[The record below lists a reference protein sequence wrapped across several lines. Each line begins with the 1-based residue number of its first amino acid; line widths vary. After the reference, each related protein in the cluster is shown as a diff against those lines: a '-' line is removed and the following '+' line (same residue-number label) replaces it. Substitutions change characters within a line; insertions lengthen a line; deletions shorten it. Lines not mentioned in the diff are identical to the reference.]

1 MTKEVADHLTFKDLI
16 WTKPESITRSQC
28 ASCIEW
34 FWNNEDLHQQG
45 QIYGGDNSVTDGSL
59 HTNLDRK
66 NTIQAYPSP
75 DDPISDFMTEVMI
88 NGWREYSKTL
98 PTPQGQPMSFSDYSI
113 RIYYKGQGK
122 FLDHVDQ
129 CAGPNAT
136 RVFGII
142 LYLNTV
148 DEGGS
153 TDFKDYKL
161 KVKPEAGKLIIF
173 PCNYLFRHEGTVPLS
188 EDKYIITSFLNLGT

>member
-16 WTKPESITRSQC
+16 WIKPESITRPQC

-34 FWNNEDLHQQG
+34 FWNNDDLHQQG
-45 QIYGGDNSVTDGSL
+45 QVYGGDDSITNASL

-75 DDPISDFMTEVMI
+75 DDPISDFMTDVMTD
-88 NGWREYSKTL
+88 GWKQYSKTL
-98 PTPQGQPMSFSDYSI
+98 PTPQGQPMSFSDYSV
-113 RIYYKGQGK
+113 RVYYKGQGK
-122 FLDHVDQ
+122 FLEHVDQ
-129 CAGPNAT
+129 SAGPNVIRT
-136 RVFGII
+136 FGII

-148 DEGGS
+148 DDGGE
-153 TDFKDYKL
+153 TDFMDYKL
-161 KVKPEAGKLIIF
+161 KIKPEAGKLVIF

>member
-45 QIYGGDNSVTDGSL
+45 KVYGGVDSVKKATL
-59 HTNLDRK
+59 HANLDRK
-66 NTIQAYPSP
+66 NTIQAYPTP
-75 DDPISDFMTEVMI
+75 DDPISDFMTKVMTD
-88 NGWREYSKTL
+88 GWKEYSKTL
-98 PTPQGQPMSFSDYSI
+98 PTPQGQPMSFSDYSV
-113 RIYYKGQGK
+113 RVYYKGQGK
-122 FLDHVDQ
+122 FLEHVDQ
-129 CAGPNAT
+129 SAGPNVT
-136 RVFGII
+136 RVFGVI

-148 DEGGS
+148 DDGGE
-153 TDFKDYKL
+153 TDFMDYKL
-161 KVKPEAGKLIIF
+161 KIKPEAGKLVIF
-173 PCNYLFRHEGTVPLS
+173 PCNYLFRHEGTIPLS

>member
-1 MTKEVADHLTFKDLI
+1 MTKEVADHLTLRDLI

-45 QIYGGDNSVTDGSL
+45 QIYGGDNSITNASL

-75 DDPISDFMTEVMI
+75 DDPISDFMTEVMTD
-88 NGWREYSKTL
+88 GWKEYSKTL
-98 PTPQGQPMSFSDYSI
+98 PTPQGQPMSFSDYSV
-113 RIYYKGQGK
+113 RVYYKGQGK
-122 FLDHVDQ
+122 FLEHVDQ
-129 CAGPNAT
+129 SAGPNVIRT
-136 RVFGII
+136 FGII

-148 DEGGS
+148 DDGGE
-153 TDFKDYKL
+153 TDFMDYKL
-161 KVKPEAGKLIIF
+161 KIKPEAGKLVIF

>member
-1 MTKEVADHLTFKDLI
+1 MTKEVADHLTLRDLI

-45 QIYGGDNSVTDGSL
+45 QIYGGDNSITNASL

-75 DDPISDFMTEVMI
+75 DDPISDFMTDVMTD
-88 NGWREYSKTL
+88 GWKQYSKTL
-98 PTPQGQPMSFSDYSI
+98 PTPQGQPMSFSDYSV
-113 RIYYKGQGK
+113 RVYYKGQGK
-122 FLDHVDQ
+122 FLEHVDQ
-129 CAGPNAT
+129 SAGPNVIRT
-136 RVFGII
+136 FGII

-148 DEGGS
+148 DDGGE
-153 TDFKDYKL
+153 TDFMDYKL
-161 KVKPEAGKLIIF
+161 KIKPEAGKLVIF

-188 EDKYIITSFLNLGT
+188 EDKYIITSFLNLG

>member
-75 DDPISDFMTEVMI
+75 DDPISDFMTEVMTD
-88 NGWREYSKTL
+88 GWKEYSKTL
-98 PTPQGQPMSFSDYSI
+98 PTPQGQPMSFSDYSV
-113 RIYYKGQGK
+113 RVYYKGQGK
-122 FLDHVDQ
+122 FLEHVDQ
-129 CAGPNAT
+129 SAGPNVIRT
-136 RVFGII
+136 FGVI

-153 TDFKDYKL
+153 TDFMDYKL
-161 KVKPEAGKLIIF
+161 KIKPEAGKLVIF

>member
-75 DDPISDFMTEVMI
+75 DDPISDFMTEVMTD
-88 NGWREYSKTL
+88 GWKEYSKTL
-98 PTPQGQPMSFSDYSI
+98 PTPQGQPMSFSDYSV
-113 RIYYKGQGK
+113 RVYYKGQGK
-122 FLDHVDQ
+122 FLEHVDQ

-148 DEGGS
+148 DEGGE

-161 KVKPEAGKLIIF
+161 KVKAEAGKLIIF
-173 PCNYLFRHEGTVPLS
+173 PCNYLFRHEGTIPLS

>member
-16 WTKPESITRSQC
+16 WIKPESITRPQC

-34 FWNNEDLHQQG
+34 FWNNDDLHQQG
-45 QIYGGDNSVTDGSL
+45 QVYGGDDSITNASL
-59 HTNLDRK
+59 HTNLERK

-75 DDPISDFMTEVMI
+75 DDPISDFMTEVMTD
-88 NGWREYSKTL
+88 GWKEYSKTL
-98 PTPQGQPMSFSDYSI
+98 PTPQGQPMSFSDYSV
-113 RIYYKGQGK
+113 RVYYKGQGK
-122 FLDHVDQ
+122 FLEHVDQ
-129 CAGPNAT
+129 SAGPNVIRT
-136 RVFGII
+136 FGVI

-153 TDFKDYKL
+153 TDFMDYKL
-161 KVKPEAGKLIIF
+161 KIKPEAGKLVIF

-188 EDKYIITSFLNLGT
+188 EDKYIITSFLNLG

>member
-66 NTIQAYPSP
+66 NTIQAYPTP
-75 DDPISDFMTEVMI
+75 DDPISHFMTEVMTA
-88 NGWREYSKTL
+88 GWNEYSKTL
-98 PTPQGQPMSFSDYSI
+98 PTPQGQPMSFSDYSV
-113 RIYYKGQGK
+113 RVYYKGQGK
-122 FLDHVDQ
+122 FLEHVDQ
-129 CAGPNAT
+129 SAGPNVIRT
-136 RVFGII
+136 FGVI

>member
-16 WTKPESITRSQC
+16 WMNPKAISTAQC

-45 QIYGGDNSVTDGSL
+45 QTYGGDNSITNASL

-75 DDPISDFMTEVMI
+75 DDPISDFMTDVMTD
-88 NGWREYSKTL
+88 GWKQYSKTL
-98 PTPQGQPMSFSDYSI
+98 PTPQGQPMSFSDYSV
-113 RIYYKGQGK
+113 RVYYKGQGK
-122 FLDHVDQ
+122 FLEHVDQ
-129 CAGPNAT
+129 SAGPNVIRT
-136 RVFGII
+136 FGII

-148 DEGGS
+148 DDGGE
-153 TDFKDYKL
+153 TDFMDYKL
-161 KVKPEAGKLIIF
+161 KIKPEAGKLVIF

>member
-1 MTKEVADHLTFKDLI
+1 MTKEVAEHLTFKDLI
-16 WTKPESITRSQC
+16 WMKPKAISTSQC

-45 QIYGGDNSVTDGSL
+45 QTYGGDNSITDAKL
-59 HTNLDRK
+59 HVDLDKK

-75 DDPISDFMTEVMI
+75 DDPISDFMTTVMTD
-88 NGWREYSKTL
+88 GWKEYSKTL
-98 PTPQGQPMSFSDYSI
+98 PTPQGQPMSFSDYSV
-113 RIYYKGQGK
+113 RIYYKNQGK
-122 FLDHVDQ
+122 FLEHVDQ

-148 DEGGS
+148 DEGGE

>member
-1 MTKEVADHLTFKDLI
+1 MTKEVADHLTLRDLI

-45 QIYGGDNSVTDGSL
+45 QIYGGDNSITNASL

-75 DDPISDFMTEVMI
+75 DDPISDFMTDVMTD
-88 NGWREYSKTL
+88 GWKQYSKTL
-98 PTPQGQPMSFSDYSI
+98 PTPQGQPMSFSDYSV
-113 RIYYKGQGK
+113 RIYYKNQGK
-122 FLDHVDQ
+122 FLEHVDQ

-148 DEGGS
+148 DEGGE

-161 KVKPEAGKLIIF
+161 KVKAEAGKLIIF
-173 PCNYLFRHEGTVPLS
+173 PCNYLFRHEGTIPLS

>member
-1 MTKEVADHLTFKDLI
+1 MTKIVADHLTFKDLI
-16 WTKPESITRSQC
+16 WTKPKAISTSQC

-45 QIYGGDNSVTDGSL
+45 QVYGGEDSVTDGSL

-75 DDPISDFMTEVMI
+75 DDPISDFMTDVMTD
-88 NGWREYSKTL
+88 GWHQYSETL
-98 PTPQGQPMSFSDYSI
+98 PTPQGQPMSFSDYSV

-122 FLDHVDQ
+122 FLEHVDQ
-129 CAGPNAT
+129 SAGPNVIRT
-136 RVFGII
+136 FGII

-148 DEGGS
+148 DEGGE
-153 TDFKDYKL
+153 TDFMDYKV
-161 KVKPEAGKLIIF
+161 KVKP
-173 PCNYLFRHEGTVPLS
+173 
-188 EDKYIITSFLNLGT
+188 

>member
-16 WTKPESITRSQC
+16 WIKPESITRPQC

-34 FWNNEDLHQQG
+34 FWNNDDLHQQG
-45 QIYGGDNSVTDGSL
+45 QVYGGDDSITNASL
-59 HTNLDRK
+59 HTNLERK

-75 DDPISDFMTEVMI
+75 DDPISDFMTEVMTD
-88 NGWREYSKTL
+88 GWKEYSKTL
-98 PTPQGQPMSFSDYSI
+98 PTPQGQPMSFSDYSV
-113 RIYYKGQGK
+113 RVYYKGQGK
-122 FLDHVDQ
+122 FLEHVDQ
-129 CAGPNAT
+129 SAGPNVIRT
-136 RVFGII
+136 FGVI

-153 TDFKDYKL
+153 TDFMDYKL
-161 KVKPEAGKLIIF
+161 KIKPEAGKLVIF

>member
-1 MTKEVADHLTFKDLI
+1 MTKIVADHLTFKDLI
-16 WTKPESITRSQC
+16 WTKPKAISTSQC

-45 QIYGGDNSVTDGSL
+45 QVYGGEDSVTDGSL

-75 DDPISDFMTEVMI
+75 DDPISDFMTDVMTD
-88 NGWREYSKTL
+88 GWKQYSKTL
-98 PTPQGQPMSFSDYSI
+98 PTPQGQPMSFSDYSV
-113 RIYYKGQGK
+113 RVYYKGQGK

-129 CAGPNAT
+129 CAGPNVT

-148 DEGGS
+148 DEGGE

-173 PCNYLFRHEGTVPLS
+173 PCNYLFRHEGTIPLS

>member
-16 WTKPESITRSQC
+16 WIKPESITRPQC

-34 FWNNEDLHQQG
+34 FWNNDDLHQQG
-45 QIYGGDNSVTDGSL
+45 QVYGGDDSITNASL

-75 DDPISDFMTEVMI
+75 DDPISDFMTEVMTD
-88 NGWREYSKTL
+88 GWKEYSKTL
-98 PTPQGQPMSFSDYSI
+98 PTPQGQPMSFSDYSV
-113 RIYYKGQGK
+113 RVYYKGQGK
-122 FLDHVDQ
+122 FLEHVDQ
-129 CAGPNAT
+129 SAGPNVIRT
-136 RVFGII
+136 FGII

-148 DEGGS
+148 DDGGE
-153 TDFKDYKL
+153 TDFMDYKL
-161 KVKPEAGKLIIF
+161 KIKPEAGKLVIF

>member
-1 MTKEVADHLTFKDLI
+1 MTKEVAEHLTFKDLI
-16 WTKPESITRSQC
+16 WMNPKAISTAQC

-45 QIYGGDNSVTDGSL
+45 QTYGGDNSITDAKL
-59 HTNLDRK
+59 HVDLDKK

-75 DDPISDFMTEVMI
+75 DDPISDFMTKVMTD
-88 NGWREYSKTL
+88 GGKEYSKTL
-98 PTPQGQPMSFSDYSI
+98 PTPQGQPMSFSDYSV
-113 RIYYKGQGK
+113 RIYYKNQGK
-122 FLDHVDQ
+122 FLEHVDQ

-148 DEGGS
+148 DEGGE

-161 KVKPEAGKLIIF
+161 KVKAEAGKLIIF
-173 PCNYLFRHEGTVPLS
+173 PCNYLFRHEGTIPLS

>member
-98 PTPQGQPMSFSDYSI
+98 PTPQGQPMSFSDYSV
-113 RIYYKGQGK
+113 RVYYKGQGK

-153 TDFKDYKL
+153 TDFMDYKL
-161 KVKPEAGKLIIF
+161 KIKPEAGKLVIF

>member
-1 MTKEVADHLTFKDLI
+1 MTKEVAEHLTFKDLI
-16 WTKPESITRSQC
+16 WMNPKAISTAQC

-45 QIYGGDNSVTDGSL
+45 QTYGGDNSITDAKL
-59 HTNLDRK
+59 HVDLDKK

-75 DDPISDFMTEVMI
+75 DDPISDFMTKVMTD
-88 NGWREYSKTL
+88 GWKEYSKTL
-98 PTPQGQPMSFSDYSI
+98 PTPQGQPMAFSDYSV
-113 RIYYKGQGK
+113 RIYYKNQGK
-122 FLDHVDQ
+122 FLEHVDQ

-148 DEGGS
+148 DEGGE

-161 KVKPEAGKLIIF
+161 KVKAEAGKLIIF
-173 PCNYLFRHEGTVPLS
+173 PCNYLFRHEGTIPLS

>member
-16 WTKPESITRSQC
+16 WIKPESITRSQC

-45 QIYGGDNSVTDGSL
+45 QVYGGDNSIKEGTL

-66 NTIQAYPSP
+66 NTIQAYPTP
-75 DDPISDFMTEVMI
+75 DDPISHFMTEVMTA
-88 NGWREYSKTL
+88 GWNEYSKTL
-98 PTPQGQPMSFSDYSI
+98 PTPQGQPMSFSDYSV
-113 RIYYKGQGK
+113 RVYYKGQGK
-122 FLDHVDQ
+122 FLEHVDQ
-129 CAGPNAT
+129 SAGPNVIRT
-136 RVFGII
+136 FGVI

-153 TDFKDYKL
+153 TDFMDYKL
-161 KVKPEAGKLIIF
+161 KIKPEAGKLVIF

>member
-1 MTKEVADHLTFKDLI
+1 MTKEVADHLTLRDLI

-45 QIYGGDNSVTDGSL
+45 QIYGGDNSITNASL

-75 DDPISDFMTEVMI
+75 DDPISDFMTDVMTD
-88 NGWREYSKTL
+88 GWKQYSKTL
-98 PTPQGQPMSFSDYSI
+98 PTPQGQPMSFSDYSV
-113 RIYYKGQGK
+113 RVYYKGQGK
-122 FLDHVDQ
+122 FLEHVDQ
-129 CAGPNAT
+129 SAGPNVIRT
-136 RVFGII
+136 FGII

-148 DEGGS
+148 DDGGE
-153 TDFKDYKL
+153 TDFMDYKL
-161 KVKPEAGKLIIF
+161 KIKPEAGKLVIF

>member
-1 MTKEVADHLTFKDLI
+1 MTKEVADHLTLRDLI

-45 QIYGGDNSVTDGSL
+45 QIYGGDNSITNASL
-59 HTNLDRK
+59 HTKLDRK

-75 DDPISDFMTEVMI
+75 DDPISDFMTDVMTD
-88 NGWREYSKTL
+88 GWKQYSKTL
-98 PTPQGQPMSFSDYSI
+98 PTPQGQPMSFSDYSV
-113 RIYYKGQGK
+113 RVYYKGQGK
-122 FLDHVDQ
+122 FLEHVDQ
-129 CAGPNAT
+129 SAGPNVIRT
-136 RVFGII
+136 FGII

-148 DEGGS
+148 DDGGE
-153 TDFKDYKL
+153 TDFMDYKL
-161 KVKPEAGKLIIF
+161 KIKPEAGKLVIF

>member
-1 MTKEVADHLTFKDLI
+1 MTKEVAEHLTFKDLI
-16 WTKPESITRSQC
+16 WMNPKAISTAQC

-45 QIYGGDNSVTDGSL
+45 QTYGGDNSITDAKL
-59 HTNLDRK
+59 HVDLDKK
-66 NTIQAYPSP
+66 NNIQAYPSP
-75 DDPISDFMTEVMI
+75 DDPISDFMTKVMTD
-88 NGWREYSKTL
+88 GWKEYSKTL
-98 PTPQGQPMSFSDYSI
+98 PTPQGQPMSFSDYSV

-122 FLDHVDQ
+122 FLEHVDQ

-148 DEGGS
+148 DEGGE

>member
-1 MTKEVADHLTFKDLI
+1 MTKEVADHLTLRDLI

-45 QIYGGDNSVTDGSL
+45 QIYGGDNSITNASL

-75 DDPISDFMTEVMI
+75 DDPISDFMTDVMTD
-88 NGWREYSKTL
+88 GWKQDSKTL
-98 PTPQGQPMSFSDYSI
+98 PTPQGQPMSFSDYSV
-113 RIYYKGQGK
+113 RVYYKGQGK
-122 FLDHVDQ
+122 FLEHVDQ
-129 CAGPNAT
+129 SAGPNVIRT
-136 RVFGII
+136 FGII

-148 DEGGS
+148 DDGGE
-153 TDFKDYKL
+153 TDFMDYKL
-161 KVKPEAGKLIIF
+161 KIKPEAGKLVIF

>member
-1 MTKEVADHLTFKDLI
+1 MTKEVAEHLTFKDLI
-16 WTKPESITRSQC
+16 WMNPKAISTAQC

-45 QIYGGDNSVTDGSL
+45 QTYGGDNSITDAKL
-59 HTNLDRK
+59 HVDLDKK

-75 DDPISDFMTEVMI
+75 DDPISDFMTKVMTD
-88 NGWREYSKTL
+88 GWKEYSKTL
-98 PTPQGQPMSFSDYSI
+98 PTPQGQPMSFSDYSV

-122 FLDHVDQ
+122 FLEHVDQ

-148 DEGGS
+148 DEGGE

>member
-1 MTKEVADHLTFKDLI
+1 MTKEVAEHLTFKDLI
-16 WTKPESITRSQC
+16 WMNPKAISTAQC

-45 QIYGGDNSVTDGSL
+45 QIYGGDNSITNASL

-75 DDPISDFMTEVMI
+75 DDPISDFMTDVMTD
-88 NGWREYSKTL
+88 GWKQYSKTL
-98 PTPQGQPMSFSDYSI
+98 PTPQGQPMSFSDYSV
-113 RIYYKGQGK
+113 RVYYKGQGK
-122 FLDHVDQ
+122 FLEHVDQ
-129 CAGPNAT
+129 SAGPNVIRT
-136 RVFGII
+136 FGII

-148 DEGGS
+148 DDGGE
-153 TDFKDYKL
+153 TDFMDYKL
-161 KVKPEAGKLIIF
+161 KIKPEAGKLVIF

-188 EDKYIITSFLNLGT
+188 EDKYIITSFLNLG